1 MGSQKTLGT
10 GGSVLAQIIQ
20 SFAIMEFLRGLGQL
34 ITSFAWAGTWS
45 YGRLSPVYTI
55 PVILLAAVPF
65 FNWLV
70 RLRWAPT
77 PVIAPLFIATPMI
90 LGLIYYMLTQI
101 ARGPGAAGTP
111 GWYLHILAG
120 PLSLAFVT
128 GWRGWWRYL
137 LAALAGYAIL
147 FHIGVW
153 AMQLSLFS
161 GCAFKAGDYKYVQ
174 FDLATCFVDP
184 ARLAVIAE
192 PLLGGLC
199 LAVALV
205 LALLAALEWRKIA
218 PAEVCVGS

>member
-1 MGSQKTLGT
+1 
-10 GGSVLAQIIQ
+10 
-20 SFAIMEFLRGLGQL
+20 
-34 ITSFAWAGTWS
+34 
-45 YGRLSPVYTI
+45 
-55 PVILLAAVPF
+55 
-65 FNWLV
+65 LV
-70 RLRWAPT
+70 
-77 PVIAPLFIATPMI
+77 
-90 LGLIYYMLTQI
+90 YYMLTQI